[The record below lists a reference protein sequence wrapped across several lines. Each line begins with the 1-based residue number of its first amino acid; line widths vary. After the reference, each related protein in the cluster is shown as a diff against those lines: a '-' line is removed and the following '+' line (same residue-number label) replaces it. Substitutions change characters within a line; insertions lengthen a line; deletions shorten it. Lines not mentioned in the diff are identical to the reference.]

1 MRGNALSGE
10 VDAVGSLELDLKGS
24 WRWSARATGA
34 QWSSPTCGSVV
45 EVLVDKLAAPL
56 AMAPCGSSS
65 RGAKT
70 YVVRGLGDVAER
82 RRRELGDDLLDLDVF
97 SHNGGLVGDAMEDRG
112 VFWGWCCWLEAKLLE
127 KSRQGSALV
136 IPDDLRAA
144 SWSATCADGSS
155 SIHPSDSILAVISYA
170 LLSGLGMHRPEPLS
184 FYLTLA

>member
-1 MRGNALSGE
+1 LTSRAAAGAS
-10 VDAVGSLELDLKGS
+10 VLELGS
-24 WRWSARATGA
+24 QLVSR
-34 QWSSPTCGSVV
+34 TCGSVV